1 MAELSNPLLQQAQD
15 KVEAGLTPQNRA
27 DYTKI
32 VVAGLHIALDKGP
45 DGILASIGKSKDPIT
60 DAAKGAISLVMIMRK
75 EAKGVMPPKAMVPA
89 ALTLMLKA
97 LDFVDRSKI
106 AKVGQPELVR
116 AMHVFTDF
124 VLARF
129 GISKAG
135 LQNAAVRVHQIT
147 QDPTAMAKLNMK
159 AGFTRHPMAAS
170 PTPLPPGPGG
180 LINGPAS

>member
-1 MAELSNPLLQQAQD
+1 
-15 KVEAGLTPQNRA
+15 
-27 DYTKI
+27 
-32 VVAGLHIALDKGP
+32 
-45 DGILASIGKSKDPIT
+45 
-60 DAAKGAISLVMIMRK
+60 
-75 EAKGVMPPKAMVPA
+75 
-89 ALTLMLKA
+89 MLKA